1 MSGAFYNEWERYPA
15 QWIRNLAAAGHVADG
30 VVDERSI
37 RDVRAVEL
45 VGHRQVHF
53 FAGLGGWSRALR
65 LAGWPDDRPAWT
77 ASCPCQPFSTA
88 GKQRG
93 FDDDRHLWPVLFELV
108 RERRPPILFGEQVA
122 GPAGRTWLDAVSAD
136 LESAGYAVGAAN
148 LCAASCGAPHI
159 RQRLYFVAVADAD
172 HAGERKRV
180 HVQQRGSQSE
190 VPDTDRHSN
199 ARELADANRDGRGPR
214 RSGVADGDGAI
225 ELAGRRDA
233 EWMADGSSGGRRE
246 WRLSRDAANGQGA
259 GPSDGSG
266 LGHADGIGA
275 GRIARGGTGTQAA
288 GDRARGVDGHVGDD
302 ADAPGAWSDVEW
314 IACTDGKSRPT
325 GARLCLLA
333 YGLSARMGSS
343 SANQGAQE
351 GVADATTSEA
361 GSDEELRALQ
371 ETTDAQ
377 EVQRDT
383 RGHGG
388 VSASPLLRSGL
399 HGGGDG
405 GRDKTRD
412 SEEQPAPVAEDSEG
426 GVRDVRA
433 VQSSTACSSPRRESA
448 EQRIPEL
455 ADFVRLLPQAIA
467 LAQLGRDYGTAE
479 GLCTLLKRR
488 APAGVVLDAPHKIQ
502 AVWRSLGEEDQARV
516 YLEAR
521 SRGLVVA
528 PISPLAFGVPDRVGK
543 LRAYG
548 NAIVAPLAAE
558 FIGAVIDEL
567 DARSAT

>member
-53 FAGLGGWSRALR
+53 FAGLGGWSYALR
-65 LAGWPDDRPAWT
+65 LAGWPDDRPVWT

-108 RERRPPILFGEQVA
+108 RECRPSILFGEQVA

-148 LCAASCGAPHI
+148 LCAAGVGAPHI

-172 HAGERKRV
+172 S
-180 HVQQRGSQSE
+180 QR
-190 VPDTDRHSN
+190 
-199 ARELADANRDGRGPR
+199 RDGQPVQLRERGPHAA
-214 RSGVADGDGAI
+214 SAQAAWCGDVG
-225 ELAGRRDA
+225 
-233 EWMADGSSGGRRE
+233 EWLADGSSGGRRE

-266 LGHADGIGA
+266 LGDADRIGA
-275 GRIARGGTGTQAA
+275 GRVPRGGAGTQAA

-314 IACTDGKSRPT
+314 IACTDGKSRP
-325 GARLCLLA
+325 
-333 YGLSARMGSS
+333 
-343 SANQGAQE
+343 AQP
-351 GVADATTSEA
+351 GVHPLVAGTTN
-361 GSDEELRALQ
+361 
-371 ETTDAQ
+371 
-377 EVQRDT
+377 
-383 RGHGG
+383 
-388 VSASPLLRSGL
+388 
-399 HGGGDG
+399 
-405 GRDKTRD
+405 
-412 SEEQPAPVAEDSEG
+412 
-426 GVRDVRA
+426 
-433 VQSSTACSSPRRESA
+433 
-448 EQRIPEL
+448 
-455 ADFVRLLPQAIA
+455 
-467 LAQLGRDYGTAE
+467 
-479 GLCTLLKRR
+479 
-488 APAGVVLDAPHKIQ
+488 
-502 AVWRSLGEEDQARV
+502 
-516 YLEAR
+516 
-521 SRGLVVA
+521 
-528 PISPLAFGVPDRVGK
+528 RVGR

-558 FIGAVIDEL
+558 FIGAVMDEL
-567 DARSAT
+567 DARSAA

>member
-53 FAGLGGWSRALR
+53 FAGLGGWSYALR
-65 LAGWPDDRPAWT
+65 LAGWPDDRPVWT

-108 RERRPPILFGEQVA
+108 RECRPAILFGEQVA

-148 LCAASCGAPHI
+148 LCAAGLGAPHI

-172 HAGERKRV
+172 DSSKRQRV
-180 HVQQRGSQSE
+180 HVQQRRPRQE
-190 VPDTDRHSN
+190 VPDADRC
-199 ARELADANRDGRGPR
+199 RDDCR
-214 RSGVADGDGAI
+214 VADD
-225 ELAGRRDA
+225 
-233 EWMADGSSGGRRE
+233 SSGGRRE

-288 GDRARGVDGHVGDD
+288 GDRARGVDGRDGHDG
-302 ADAPGAWSDVEW
+302 GASGPWSDAEW
-314 IACTDGKSRPT
+314 IPCTDGKSRPT
-325 GARLCLLA
+325 KR
-333 YGLSARMGSS
+333 
-343 SANQGAQE
+343 
-351 GVADATTSEA
+351 
-361 GSDEELRALQ
+361 
-371 ETTDAQ
+371 
-377 EVQRDT
+377 
-383 RGHGG
+383 
-388 VSASPLLRSGL
+388 GL
-399 HGGGDG
+399 H
-405 GRDKTRD
+405 
-412 SEEQPAPVAEDSEG
+412 
-426 GVRDVRA
+426 
-433 VQSSTACSSPRRESA
+433 
-448 EQRIPEL
+448 
-455 ADFVRLLPQAIA
+455 
-467 LAQLGRDYGTAE
+467 
-479 GLCTLLKRR
+479 
-488 APAGVVLDAPHKIQ
+488 
-502 AVWRSLGEEDQARV
+502 
-516 YLEAR
+516 
-521 SRGLVVA
+521 
-528 PISPLAFGVPDRVGK
+528 PLAHGVPDRVGK

-558 FIGAVIDEL
+558 FIGAVMDEI
-567 DARSAT
+567 DARSAA

>member
-1 MSGAFYNEWERYPA
+1 VSGAFYNEWERYPA
-15 QWIRNLAAAGHVADG
+15 QWIRNLAAAGHVAEG

-37 RDVRAVEL
+37 RDVRAAEL

-53 FAGLGGWSRALR
+53 FAGLGGWSYALR
-65 LAGWPDDRPAWT
+65 LAGWPDDRPVWT

-93 FDDDRHLWPVLFELV
+93 FDDDRHLWPVLFEFV
-108 RERRPPILFGEQVA
+108 RECRPAILFGEQVA

-148 LCAASCGAPHI
+148 LCAAGCGAPHI

-172 HAGERKRV
+172 G
-180 HVQQRGSQSE
+180 QR
-190 VPDTDRHSN
+190 
-199 ARELADANRDGRGPR
+199 RDGEPVQLRERGPQAA
-214 RSGVADGDGAI
+214 SAQAAGCGDVG
-225 ELAGRRDA
+225 
-233 EWMADGSSGGRRE
+233 EWLADGSSGGRRE
-246 WRLSRDAANGQGA
+246 WRLSQDAANGQGA

-302 ADAPGAWSDVEW
+302 ADAPGAWGDVEW

-351 GVADATTSEA
+351 GVADAPTSEA

-558 FIGAVIDEL
+558 FIGAVMDVL
-567 DARSAT
+567 DVRSAA

>member
-15 QWIRNLAAAGHVADG
+15 QWIRNLAAAGHVAEG

-37 RDVRAVEL
+37 RDVRAAEL

-53 FAGLGGWSRALR
+53 FAGLGGWSYALR
-65 LAGWPDDRPAWT
+65 LAGWPDDRPVWT

-172 HAGERKRV
+172 GQRRDGESVQLRERGPLEAGAQAARCGDVGER
-180 HVQQRGSQSE
+180 
-190 VPDTDRHSN
+190 
-199 ARELADANRDGRGPR
+199 
-214 RSGVADGDGAI
+214 
-225 ELAGRRDA
+225 
-233 EWMADGSSGGRRE
+233 
-246 WRLSRDAANGQGA
+246 
-259 GPSDGSG
+259 

-325 GARLCLLA
+325 KP
-333 YGLSARMGSS
+333 
-343 SANQGAQE
+343 
-351 GVADATTSEA
+351 GV
-361 GSDEELRALQ
+361 
-371 ETTDAQ
+371 
-377 EVQRDT
+377 
-383 RGHGG
+383 H
-388 VSASPLLRSGL
+388 PL
-399 HGGGDG
+399 
-405 GRDKTRD
+405 
-412 SEEQPAPVAEDSEG
+412 VA
-426 GVRDVRA
+426 
-433 VQSSTACSSPRRESA
+433 
-448 EQRIPEL
+448 
-455 ADFVRLLPQAIA
+455 
-467 LAQLGRDYGTAE
+467 GTAN
-479 GLCTLLKRR
+479 
-488 APAGVVLDAPHKIQ
+488 
-502 AVWRSLGEEDQARV
+502 
-516 YLEAR
+516 
-521 SRGLVVA
+521 
-528 PISPLAFGVPDRVGK
+528 RVGR

-558 FIGAVIDEL
+558 FIGAVMDVL
-567 DARSAT
+567 DARSAA

>member
-30 VVDERSI
+30 TVDERSI
-37 RDVRAVEL
+37 RDVRAVDL
-45 VGHRQVHF
+45 VGRAQCHF
-53 FAGLGGWSRALR
+53 FAGLGGWSYALR
-65 LAGWPDDRPAWT
+65 LAGWPDDRPVWT

-108 RERRPPILFGEQVA
+108 RERRPAILFGEQVA

-172 HAGERKRV
+172 GQRRDGQPVQLRERGPQAASAQAAGCGDV
-180 HVQQRGSQSE
+180 G
-190 VPDTDRHSN
+190 
-199 ARELADANRDGRGPR
+199 ELANTDRDGRGPR
-214 RSGVADGDGAI
+214 RSGGSHGDGAI

-233 EWMADGSSGGRRE
+233 E
-246 WRLSRDAANGQGA
+246 RLGY
-259 GPSDGSG
+259 
-266 LGHADGIGA
+266 ADGIGA

-351 GVADATTSEA
+351 GVADAPTSEA

-548 NAIVAPLAAE
+548 NAIVPQVAAE
-558 FIGAVIDEL
+558 FIGAVMDVI
-567 DARSAT
+567 DARSAA